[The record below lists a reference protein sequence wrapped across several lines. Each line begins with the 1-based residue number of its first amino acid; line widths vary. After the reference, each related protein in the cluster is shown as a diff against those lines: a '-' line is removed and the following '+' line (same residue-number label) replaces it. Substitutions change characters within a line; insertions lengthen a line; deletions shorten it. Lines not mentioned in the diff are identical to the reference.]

1 MELSGFGKSPIV
13 YI

>member
-1 MELSGFGKSPIV
+1 MELSGFSKSPIV